1 MALSTIDR
9 VKAAELAANE
19 AREKAELEAERILD
33 DAHKAA
39 EAMIAEAK
47 VNADADEQLQANAAQ
62 AKADELILAR
72 RLKAQE
78 EADALR
84 EKTMKLRQNVIN
96 KLIQE
101 TLAN

>member
-19 AREKAELEAERILD
+19 ARENAALEAKRILD
-33 DAHKAA
+33 DAQAQADALIADAKAKAA
-39 EAMIAEAK
+39 ENE
-47 VNADADEQLQANAAQ
+47 NAQAAQAQ
-62 AKADELILAR
+62 AKADTLVKER
-72 RLKAQE
+72 REKAQQ

-84 EKTMKLRQNVIN
+84 DKTMKLRQNVIN

-101 TLAN
+101 TLA

>member
-19 AREKAELEAERILD
+19 ARENAALEAKRIVDESRTLAD
-33 DAHKAA
+33 KT
-39 EAMIAEAK
+39 I
-47 VNADADEQLQANAAQ
+47 ADARAKALEYENVQAAQAQ
-62 AKADELILAR
+62 AKADTLVNER
-72 RLKAQE
+72 REKAQE

-84 EKTMKLRQNVIN
+84 DKTMKLRQNVIN

-101 TLAN
+101 TLI

>member
-19 AREKAELEAERILD
+19 AREKAEQD
-33 DAHKAA
+33 A
-39 EAMIAEAK
+39 EAILAHASKVADEMIAQAK
-47 VNADADEQLQANAAQ
+47 ANAAEDDRMQATAVQ
-62 AKADELILAR
+62 AKADEQILSR
-72 RLKAQE
+72 RSKAQE

-101 TLAN
+101 TLAK